1 MSAGMIIKIE
11 NGKAATA
18 SLQERNSATIKL
30 EKNAER

>member
-1 MSAGMIIKIE
+1 MSAGMIIIIE

-18 SLQERNSATIKL
+18 SLHERKSATIKL